1 MTGNTTT
8 VGIEVRT
15 DGTQKAARDLADVDA
30 SLKKIGTD
38 LGGTA
43 QPAVVAAQGLEQLG
57 AAVKAAGA
65 GLGTAG
71 QAAGAA
77 SQKFSGV
84 GASAKKA
91 AEGLGSVS
99 KFAST
104 AKFDKLTTDLG
115 AMGVKLNANS
125 LHAQK
130 LAKAMQQV
138 ERERAFQQLAHDAN
152 LSTLQLAKFRAELG
166 DTRGALATL
175 SNGLGLSKA
184 AMLAF
189 AAAVA
194 FGGQACLEAAL
205 QADRLS
211 KAYTTITGSSSAAS
225 QQLSYLYDVSNRLGL
240 QFQSTAEA
248 AKTFFAAGKGT
259 SLENDLNGIF
269 EAVSSAGAALALST
283 DDMHGVFLALGQM
296 ISKGK
301 VQAEEL
307 RGQLGERL
315 PGAFQ
320 LAAKAMGMTT
330 AQLDKFMADGKLTA
344 EELLPK
350 LAKVMQQDFGAAA
363 EAAAYGLQGQMNRLS
378 TEWTRLKSAML
389 DSDSVASVFGTLAE
403 AMKSLADNG
412 EIVAAVVGKGL
423 EWAIWAASVYTFIKS
438 IAGLVT
444 VFQTLKAVAGAVSFA
459 SVATAA
465 RPVAAA
471 LGLVAVAIGSVT
483 SEQDSGEDIG
493 RRYASVSS
501 DIAAALKKQAQA
513 ANDAKNGTEQLS
525 ESQKKLSVS
534 QAIEDQARALQE
546 MQSLATGKGWL
557 EMIGLGGDS
566 DEAVAKIKEKTIE
579 LLTAI
584 RTGQG
589 DVSKLVLEIDKL
601 GTTSDSAAKLAASIL
616 KWFTQAEKAGKVA
629 GGEFV
634 IVINA
639 LKELIATGDEAKASL
654 STGWTINVADAIKGI
669 AALEKGIRAFQ
680 SERLGMK
687 GSKLVDILSGYSPEQ
702 VKRARE
708 AYASKGFGMALKEL
722 GIAIGS
728 LTAEQEKNLNTAFRL
743 EKQYDAESNATEAYR
758 KALREAEKDHTSA
771 YNRMENNAASYKSE
785 VEQTEA
791 SIRSLQA
798 QLATKPGDVFSRER
812 SKIFADYE
820 AAYAKINEEAD
831 KYARKKGITKTQAE
845 ELKNQKL
852 TEAALQRDF
861 SLRQA
866 QEKEEKR
873 LADLAKDR
881 YEFYKELE
889 EITGQYGLSLKYQ
902 SEMIEGQVKQLRLLG
917 IPDEYINQWREL
929 KELQASRDWADGAQ
943 RAFLQYRADATDAA
957 KGAEEAFSG
966 LYSGMDSGWKSAWE
980 QMIETGKVSLSS
992 FRSLFASF
1000 LVDLMHMAITRPITV
1015 QIAGVV
1021 SGMLG
1026 TGGAGGTGGLM
1037 GNIPFS
1043 SVLTNSWTSGGLLS
1057 GISNTING
1065 WGASLLPSAFASSG
1079 TLATAGQAVNAI
1091 PGMAGTLPTGTLLG
1105 TLGAAGAGFGLGSL
1119 AGSLLFPGNRGV
1131 STGSGIGGGLGAAIG
1146 SVVPGI
1152 GTFLGGAVGSL
1163 FGGAVGSLFGGKK
1176 PKRPATKEKL
1186 ALNLGGYADG
1196 DMSYTLPGDWSGDAT
1211 AQKVT
1216 DYYAV
1221 LAHSWNGMGQ
1231 EAEDQFVSTIAG
1243 AAQSAVE
1250 QAQSLQKLLP
1260 ESYSEAFQKELQ
1272 ARPIELFYRYR
1283 DKDIDDGTLTE
1294 IAAEI
1299 QEETNRVMLSA
1310 FQALDFSEYAG
1321 KIDVDQSSLEGMTL
1335 CGNAVAVVDETLSA
1349 IKELQEPTS
1358 EWETAAKSAVA
1369 QMKAWEETMKS
1380 TGVTAEYAVQLMED
1394 YRGAYIDN
1402 FITTLDESLHPLS
1415 AYAQAVNDAND
1426 AVDQRK
1432 QALEIM
1438 GATEEQLA
1446 RVESMRA
1453 EVVKQA
1459 TDEMLRS
1466 FEQDVTGRIES
1477 VIGGGDAYANIVK
1490 QANELVEIESKFGFG
1505 SHEYERVRQLQEA
1518 ENAQSSYNVLL
1529 EKLHALEA
1537 ERIRLQQEEIS
1548 ELTSLINEW
1557 KSVEKALE
1565 SSRYGLWTGSAN
1577 IDLFS
1582 RRDTSESEFKRL
1594 YEATLGGDADAA
1606 SQLSS
1611 VGVTLLELYK
1621 QTASSESEYLDV
1633 FYEVDQKLKES
1644 GKYAAEHV
1652 SEQQKQLDVL
1662 NAQLEVDAEQ
1672 QLTLSEIEAQL
1683 AELGPQLDASFS
1695 ALSDALKYFGVEIVG
1710 SSSSGIDSGSGGI
1723 YNGRSQKDIL
1733 AEKVA
1738 DLNATGYMGKTW
1750 TEASALAKM
1759 IRDYGS
1765 FTAWYE
1771 QVGHPV
1777 EGFATGGLTPR
1788 NEFFKVGEHGEE
1800 LMLSPSQWVVL
1811 NNDMT
1816 RKLEDMSSLQTQSY
1830 CMEMRAVPSMSF
1842 SGTIDFSPLIS
1853 ELREVKNYMRQ
1864 LLIRTGEGTGETSKI
1879 RKMLRKWDDMGTP
1892 PFRDGVAQVAALP
1905 AFAQARTVS

>member
-1 MTGNTTT
+1 M
-8 VGIEVRT
+8 
-15 DGTQKAARDLADVDA
+15 
-30 SLKKIGTD
+30 
-38 LGGTA
+38 
-43 QPAVVAAQGLEQLG
+43 
-57 AAVKAAGA
+57 
-65 GLGTAG
+65 
-71 QAAGAA
+71 
-77 SQKFSGV
+77 
-84 GASAKKA
+84 
-91 AEGLGSVS
+91 
-99 KFAST
+99 
-104 AKFDKLTTDLG
+104 
-115 AMGVKLNANS
+115 
-125 LHAQK
+125 
-130 LAKAMQQV
+130 
-138 ERERAFQQLAHDAN
+138 
-152 LSTLQLAKFRAELG
+152 
-166 DTRGALATL
+166 
-175 SNGLGLSKA
+175 
-184 AMLAF
+184 
-189 AAAVA
+189 
-194 FGGQACLEAAL
+194 
-205 QADRLS
+205 
-211 KAYTTITGSSSAAS
+211 
-225 QQLSYLYDVSNRLGL
+225 
-240 QFQSTAEA
+240 
-248 AKTFFAAGKGT
+248 
-259 SLENDLNGIF
+259 
-269 EAVSSAGAALALST
+269 
-283 DDMHGVFLALGQM
+283 
-296 ISKGK
+296 
-301 VQAEEL
+301 
-307 RGQLGERL
+307 
-315 PGAFQ
+315 
-320 LAAKAMGMTT
+320 
-330 AQLDKFMADGKLTA
+330 
-344 EELLPK
+344 
-350 LAKVMQQDFGAAA
+350 
-363 EAAAYGLQGQMNRLS
+363 
-378 TEWTRLKSAML
+378 
-389 DSDSVASVFGTLAE
+389 
-403 AMKSLADNG
+403 
-412 EIVAAVVGKGL
+412 
-423 EWAIWAASVYTFIKS
+423 
-438 IAGLVT
+438 
-444 VFQTLKAVAGAVSFA
+444 
-459 SVATAA
+459 
-465 RPVAAA
+465 
-471 LGLVAVAIGSVT
+471 
-483 SEQDSGEDIG
+483 
-493 RRYASVSS
+493 
-501 DIAAALKKQAQA
+501 
-513 ANDAKNGTEQLS
+513 
-525 ESQKKLSVS
+525 
-534 QAIEDQARALQE
+534 
-546 MQSLATGKGWL
+546 
-557 EMIGLGGDS
+557 
-566 DEAVAKIKEKTIE
+566 
-579 LLTAI
+579 
-584 RTGQG
+584 
-589 DVSKLVLEIDKL
+589 
-601 GTTSDSAAKLAASIL
+601 
-616 KWFTQAEKAGKVA
+616 
-629 GGEFV
+629 
-634 IVINA
+634 
-639 LKELIATGDEAKASL
+639 
-654 STGWTINVADAIKGI
+654 
-669 AALEKGIRAFQ
+669 
-680 SERLGMK
+680 
-687 GSKLVDILSGYSPEQ
+687 
-702 VKRARE
+702 
-708 AYASKGFGMALKEL
+708 
-722 GIAIGS
+722 
-728 LTAEQEKNLNTAFRL
+728 
-743 EKQYDAESNATEAYR
+743 
-758 KALREAEKDHTSA
+758 
-771 YNRMENNAASYKSE
+771 
-785 VEQTEA
+785 
-791 SIRSLQA
+791 
-798 QLATKPGDVFSRER
+798 
-812 SKIFADYE
+812 
-820 AAYAKINEEAD
+820 
-831 KYARKKGITKTQAE
+831 
-845 ELKNQKL
+845 
-852 TEAALQRDF
+852 
-861 SLRQA
+861 
-866 QEKEEKR
+866 
-873 LADLAKDR
+873 
-881 YEFYKELE
+881 
-889 EITGQYGLSLKYQ
+889 
-902 SEMIEGQVKQLRLLG
+902 
-917 IPDEYINQWREL
+917 
-929 KELQASRDWADGAQ
+929 
-943 RAFLQYRADATDAA
+943 
-957 KGAEEAFSG
+957 
-966 LYSGMDSGWKSAWE
+966 
-980 QMIETGKVSLSS
+980 
-992 FRSLFASF
+992 
-1000 LVDLMHMAITRPITV
+1000 
-1015 QIAGVV
+1015 
-1021 SGMLG
+1021 
-1026 TGGAGGTGGLM
+1026 
-1037 GNIPFS
+1037 
-1043 SVLTNSWTSGGLLS
+1043 
-1057 GISNTING
+1057 
-1065 WGASLLPSAFASSG
+1065 
-1079 TLATAGQAVNAI
+1079 
-1091 PGMAGTLPTGTLLG
+1091 
-1105 TLGAAGAGFGLGSL
+1105 
-1119 AGSLLFPGNRGV
+1119 
-1131 STGSGIGGGLGAAIG
+1131 
-1146 SVVPGI
+1146 
-1152 GTFLGGAVGSL
+1152 GSL

-1283 DKDIDDGTLTE
+1283 DKDIDDDTLTE

-1335 CGNAVAVVDETLSA
+1335 FGNAVAVVDETLSA
-1349 IKELQEPTS
+1349 IKELQKPTS
-1358 EWETAAKSAVA
+1358 EWETAAKQAVA

>member
-1 MTGNTTT
+1 M
-8 VGIEVRT
+8 
-15 DGTQKAARDLADVDA
+15 
-30 SLKKIGTD
+30 
-38 LGGTA
+38 
-43 QPAVVAAQGLEQLG
+43 
-57 AAVKAAGA
+57 
-65 GLGTAG
+65 
-71 QAAGAA
+71 
-77 SQKFSGV
+77 
-84 GASAKKA
+84 
-91 AEGLGSVS
+91 
-99 KFAST
+99 
-104 AKFDKLTTDLG
+104 
-115 AMGVKLNANS
+115 
-125 LHAQK
+125 
-130 LAKAMQQV
+130 
-138 ERERAFQQLAHDAN
+138 
-152 LSTLQLAKFRAELG
+152 
-166 DTRGALATL
+166 
-175 SNGLGLSKA
+175 
-184 AMLAF
+184 
-189 AAAVA
+189 
-194 FGGQACLEAAL
+194 
-205 QADRLS
+205 
-211 KAYTTITGSSSAAS
+211 
-225 QQLSYLYDVSNRLGL
+225 
-240 QFQSTAEA
+240 
-248 AKTFFAAGKGT
+248 
-259 SLENDLNGIF
+259 
-269 EAVSSAGAALALST
+269 
-283 DDMHGVFLALGQM
+283 
-296 ISKGK
+296 
-301 VQAEEL
+301 
-307 RGQLGERL
+307 
-315 PGAFQ
+315 
-320 LAAKAMGMTT
+320 
-330 AQLDKFMADGKLTA
+330 
-344 EELLPK
+344 
-350 LAKVMQQDFGAAA
+350 
-363 EAAAYGLQGQMNRLS
+363 
-378 TEWTRLKSAML
+378 
-389 DSDSVASVFGTLAE
+389 
-403 AMKSLADNG
+403 
-412 EIVAAVVGKGL
+412 
-423 EWAIWAASVYTFIKS
+423 
-438 IAGLVT
+438 
-444 VFQTLKAVAGAVSFA
+444 
-459 SVATAA
+459 
-465 RPVAAA
+465 
-471 LGLVAVAIGSVT
+471 
-483 SEQDSGEDIG
+483 
-493 RRYASVSS
+493 
-501 DIAAALKKQAQA
+501 
-513 ANDAKNGTEQLS
+513 
-525 ESQKKLSVS
+525 
-534 QAIEDQARALQE
+534 
-546 MQSLATGKGWL
+546 
-557 EMIGLGGDS
+557 
-566 DEAVAKIKEKTIE
+566 
-579 LLTAI
+579 
-584 RTGQG
+584 
-589 DVSKLVLEIDKL
+589 
-601 GTTSDSAAKLAASIL
+601 
-616 KWFTQAEKAGKVA
+616 
-629 GGEFV
+629 
-634 IVINA
+634 
-639 LKELIATGDEAKASL
+639 
-654 STGWTINVADAIKGI
+654 
-669 AALEKGIRAFQ
+669 
-680 SERLGMK
+680 
-687 GSKLVDILSGYSPEQ
+687 
-702 VKRARE
+702 
-708 AYASKGFGMALKEL
+708 
-722 GIAIGS
+722 
-728 LTAEQEKNLNTAFRL
+728 
-743 EKQYDAESNATEAYR
+743 
-758 KALREAEKDHTSA
+758 
-771 YNRMENNAASYKSE
+771 
-785 VEQTEA
+785 
-791 SIRSLQA
+791 
-798 QLATKPGDVFSRER
+798 
-812 SKIFADYE
+812 
-820 AAYAKINEEAD
+820 
-831 KYARKKGITKTQAE
+831 
-845 ELKNQKL
+845 
-852 TEAALQRDF
+852 
-861 SLRQA
+861 
-866 QEKEEKR
+866 
-873 LADLAKDR
+873 
-881 YEFYKELE
+881 
-889 EITGQYGLSLKYQ
+889 
-902 SEMIEGQVKQLRLLG
+902 
-917 IPDEYINQWREL
+917 
-929 KELQASRDWADGAQ
+929 
-943 RAFLQYRADATDAA
+943 
-957 KGAEEAFSG
+957 
-966 LYSGMDSGWKSAWE
+966 
-980 QMIETGKVSLSS
+980 
-992 FRSLFASF
+992 
-1000 LVDLMHMAITRPITV
+1000 
-1015 QIAGVV
+1015 
-1021 SGMLG
+1021 
-1026 TGGAGGTGGLM
+1026 
-1037 GNIPFS
+1037 
-1043 SVLTNSWTSGGLLS
+1043 
-1057 GISNTING
+1057 
-1065 WGASLLPSAFASSG
+1065 
-1079 TLATAGQAVNAI
+1079 
-1091 PGMAGTLPTGTLLG
+1091 LG

-1283 DKDIDDGTLTE
+1283 DKDIDDDTLTE

-1335 CGNAVAVVDETLSA
+1335 FGNAVAVVDETLSA